1 MKQEKVQDLVNQ
13 MTLDEK
19 IAQCLQL
26 SPFLFKGTNKNAEL
40 TGPLLQE
47 MKLTDAH
54 TENAGSV
61 LGSSSALDMIGIQEA
76 YLKTNRLGIPLV
88 FMADVIHGYK
98 TVFPI
103 PLALGCSFDRETVRV
118 MAEVSALEAT
128 ADGHHVTF
136 SPMLDLVRDPR
147 WDV

>member
-1 MKQEKVQDLVNQ
+1 
-13 MTLDEK
+13 
-19 IAQCLQL
+19 
-26 SPFLFKGTNKNAEL
+26 
-40 TGPLLQE
+40 

-103 PLALGCSFDRETVRV
+103 PLALGCSFDRETV
-118 MAEVSALEAT
+118 
-128 ADGHHVTF
+128 
-136 SPMLDLVRDPR
+136 
-147 WDV
+147 

>member
-1 MKQEKVQDLVNQ
+1 MK
-13 MTLDEK
+13 K

-88 FMADVIHGYK
+88 FMADVYTGIKRYFQSH
-98 TVFPI
+98 
-103 PLALGCSFDRETVRV
+103 L
-118 MAEVSALEAT
+118 
-128 ADGHHVTF
+128 H
-136 SPMLDLVRDPR
+136 LVVLLTGKRCA
-147 WDV
+147 